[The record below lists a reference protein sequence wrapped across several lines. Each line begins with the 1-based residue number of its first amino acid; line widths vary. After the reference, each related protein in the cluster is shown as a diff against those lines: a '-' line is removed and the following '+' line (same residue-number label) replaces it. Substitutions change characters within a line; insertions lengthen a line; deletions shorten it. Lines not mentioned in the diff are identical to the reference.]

1 MRQSKKSKPGQCGIN
16 SSSPMAVWFPLVL
29 IWGSLLAQANSFKT
43 ANTNFIPQPPDLG
56 VAQPLYQPA
65 GSDRTQIPFE
75 LIDNRPVF
83 RVRLNQSD
91 KVFRFVLD
99 TGSHMTVISTRTAAR
114 LNLQAMSRGRQAAGV
129 GGKFAIV
136 QGLLWSCEIGEVRL
150 DNVPVFVRPFLNEG
164 YPVDGYIGLSFISRF
179 VTSVDYGARILTL
192 ERRAHDD
199 RRDGPANFRGLDIPI
214 RATPGGIVIADVR
227 IEGIDSPLNFIMDT
241 GATISVVGRGME
253 ALTGISSC
261 THGSIMRIVG
271 AAGTEEN
278 VTTILLP
285 RLNVGAS
292 ERQNILAAVLDL
304 EQISEAIGTQQMG
317 IVGGDFLRHFRVVF
331 DLPHGVVRLSP
342 LAEEAMISS
351 RTSEAPP

>member
-1 MRQSKKSKPGQCGIN
+1 VEFTASAGEPS
-16 SSSPMAVWFPLVL
+16 
-29 IWGSLLAQANSFKT
+29 KT

-56 VAQPLYQPA
+56 AAQPFYQPA
-65 GSDRTQIPFE
+65 GAEWTQIPFE

-83 RVRLNQSD
+83 RVRLNESD

-99 TGSHMTVISTRTAAR
+99 TGSHMTLISAKTASR
-114 LNLQAMSRGRQAAGV
+114 LNLRSRASGGQATGV
-129 GGKFAIV
+129 GGKFDLV
-136 QGLLWSCEIGEVRL
+136 YGLLGSCEIGKVRL
-150 DNVPVFVRPFLNEG
+150 ENVPVLIRPLLNES
-164 YPVDGYIGLSFISRF
+164 YPIDGYIGLSFISRF
-179 VTSVDYGARILTL
+179 VTSVDYGERTLTM
-192 ERRAHDD
+192 AHPAHRD
-199 RRDGPANFRGLDIPI
+199 RRDGPGDFRGPDVPI
-214 RATPGGIVIADVR
+214 RTTSSGIVIADVR

-241 GATISVVGRGME
+241 GATISVVATGME

-261 THGSIMRIVG
+261 KHGSTMRIVG

-304 EQISEAIGTQQMG
+304 EQISEAIGSQQIG

-331 DLPHGVVRLSP
+331 DLPRSVVRLLP
-342 LAEEAMISS
+342 LTEETMMSS
-351 RTSEAPP
+351 RTSESNR